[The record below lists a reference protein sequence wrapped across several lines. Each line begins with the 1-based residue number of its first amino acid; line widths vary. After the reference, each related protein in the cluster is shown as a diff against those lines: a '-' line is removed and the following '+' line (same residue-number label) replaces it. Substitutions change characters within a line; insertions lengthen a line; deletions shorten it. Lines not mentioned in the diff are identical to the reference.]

1 MTQTQPL
8 AFDDPRLSLRVS
20 AASTGDPLTRSA
32 MLILEDMLDAHREK
46 ALSAPSIG
54 IPVRLLSIKRA
65 DRVQHL
71 LNPRLATA
79 ADIRV
84 NRGEHHPQTG
94 PLRRNVWRAQKITL
108 TGQDLSGRDLIVA
121 LEQDLAVQAQQGL
134 DLFDKPRPFD
144 WITGSHMIWM
154 RSDKPEVKARF
165 ANIQA
170 AFCAAPDRGDPK
182 AASVPIRAL
191 GTDRIEI
198 FDDALRPA
206 GVLDALHPLQPVA
219 PGDQALL
226 AAIVAMTTLRSAL
239 WMSPM
244 AAPVIVSLLSL
255 VPRARVLHAARDW
268 PRNAFGLMG
277 LVPSV
282 TEVATDQD
290 GIPLELSE
298 RHDMVVLA
306 SDHAALGGADPV
318 ATLRRLSKAVNGHGG
333 ALIVTAPGPDAAL
346 LRAMSVVFPAVAT
359 LPHEGGVILIGVHSR
374 PALDNAGARVMAIAE
389 QHEIDGITRHLAALS
404 VSAPTGEDQDGS
416 AT

>member
-1 MTQTQPL
+1 MTQIQQL
-8 AFDDPRLSLRVS
+8 AFDDPRLRLRVG
-20 AASTGDPLTRSA
+20 AASTGDALTRSA
-32 MLILEDMLDAHREK
+32 MLILDDMLDAHREK
-46 ALSAPSIG
+46 VLSAPSVG

-71 LNPRLATA
+71 LNPRLTTA
-79 ADIRV
+79 GEIRM

-94 PLRRNVWRAQKITL
+94 PLRRNVWRARKITL
-108 TGQDLSGRDLIVA
+108 TGQDLSGRDQIIA
-121 LEQDLAVQAQQGL
+121 LDGDLAIQAQQGL

-144 WITGSHMIWM
+144 WITGSHMIWL

-165 ANIQA
+165 ANMQA
-170 AFCAAPDRGDPK
+170 AFFAAPDRGDPK

-191 GTDRIEI
+191 GSDRVE
-198 FDDALRPA
+198 FLDDAMRPA

-219 PGDQALL
+219 PDDQALL
-226 AAIVAMTTLRSAL
+226 AAIIAMTTLRSAL
-239 WMSPM
+239 WLSPM

-255 VPRARVLHAARDW
+255 VARARVRHAARDW

-282 TEVATDQD
+282 TEAATDQD
-290 GIPLELSE
+290 GMPLDLSE
-298 RHDMVVLA
+298 RHDIVVLA
-306 SDHAALGGADPV
+306 SDHAALGGTDRIAN
-318 ATLRRLSKAVNGHGG
+318 LRRLGKALNGHGG
-333 ALIVTAPGPDAAL
+333 ALFITAPDPDAEL
-346 LRAMSVVFPAVAT
+346 MRAMSVVFPAVAT

-374 PALDNAGARVMAIAE
+374 PALDNATARVLAIAG

-404 VSAPTGEDQDGS
+404 VSAPTGQDQDGS

>member
-1 MTQTQPL
+1 MTQIQQL
-8 AFDDPRLSLRVS
+8 AFDDPRLSLRVG
-20 AASTGDPLTRSA
+20 AASTGDALTRSA
-32 MLILEDMLDAHREK
+32 MLILEDMLDAHRERV
-46 ALSAPSIG
+46 LSAPSIG

-79 ADIRV
+79 EDMRM

-94 PLRRNVWRAQKITL
+94 PLRRNVWRAHKITL
-108 TGQDLSGRDLIVA
+108 SGQDLSGRDQIIA
-121 LEQDLAVQAQQGL
+121 LEQDLAIQAQQGL

-144 WITGSHMIWM
+144 WITGSHMIWL

-165 ANIQA
+165 ANMQA
-170 AFCAAPDRGDPK
+170 AFFAAPDRADPK
-182 AASVPIRAL
+182 AGAVPIRAL
-191 GTDRIEI
+191 GGDRVEI

-219 PGDQALL
+219 PDDQALL
-226 AAIVAMTTLRSAL
+226 GAIIAFTTLRSAL

-282 TEVATDQD
+282 TEAATDQD
-290 GIPLELSE
+290 GIPLDLSE

-306 SDHAALGGADPV
+306 SDHPALGGADPV
-318 ATLRRLSKAVNGHGG
+318 AALRRLGKAVNGHGG
-333 ALIVTAPGPDAAL
+333 ALFITAPGPNAAL

-374 PALDNAGARVMAIAE
+374 PALDNVSARVMAIAE

-404 VSAPTGEDQDGS
+404 LTAPAGQDQDGS
-416 AT
+416 AI